1 MKKLSQHRYLQ
12 GVYRTLVD
20 EAYAAEKIR
29 LKGDLPSKDTWRREI
44 NLATT
49 QKYSTKEMNQS
60 TDFDAVALELAMI
73 AGNDTWINKIIQS
86 AAKRYRYNIQQFIQ
100 DLEVLTAKEITWAY
114 VQGICKQANYST
126 SIMDCP
132 VEHLE
137 NIMKM
142 LSTHVRRLAK
152 KQGLS
157 LKDLRSSYSRK
168 EDNPAVAKAKW
179 HHDHHHHVTHNQE
192 EAVHA

>member
-1 MKKLSQHRYLQ
+1 MPKKLSQHRYLQ

-29 LKGDLPSKDTWRREI
+29 LKGDLPSKDDWRRKI
-44 NLATT
+44 NLDTT
-49 QKYSTKEMNQS
+49 GKYSTKEMNQS

-73 AGNDTWINKIIQS
+73 AGNDHWINKITQS
-86 AAKRYRYNIQQFIQ
+86 ASKRYRFLINQSVQ
-100 DLEVLTAKEITWAY
+100 DLEVLTATKITWAY

-137 NIMKM
+137 SVMKM

-157 LKDLRSSYSRK
+157 LKDLRSSYYRK
-168 EDNPAVAKAKW
+168 EDSPVVAKAKW
-179 HHDHHHHVTHNQE
+179 HHDHHHHVTHE
-192 EAVHA
+192 KEAVHA